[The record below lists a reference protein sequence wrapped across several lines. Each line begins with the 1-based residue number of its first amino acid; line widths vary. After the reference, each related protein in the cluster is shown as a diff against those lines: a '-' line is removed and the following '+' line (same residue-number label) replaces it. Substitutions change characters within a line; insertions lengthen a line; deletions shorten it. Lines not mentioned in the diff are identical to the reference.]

1 MGWGVL
7 LQSLRTVV
15 GGLCA
20 ELICTFMFHGKRDLY
35 LQFHWLSFALITY
48 PVPLGIQASLSKH
61 AIPSQGSISL
71 GYSTRSSILGW
82 ISSLFFL
89 NLFSVFRGI
98 MHTVGTW
105 SGGTPIDRRMKFSI
119 SIGPWYIF
127 YSPLVSCY
135 LSVTIFSSLSEGS
148 P

>member
-71 GYSTRSSILGW
+71 GVFYKVQYLG
-82 ISSLFFL
+82 LDLVTFF
-89 NLFSVFRGI
+89 S
-98 MHTVGTW
+98 
-105 SGGTPIDRRMKFSI
+105 
-119 SIGPWYIF
+119 
-127 YSPLVSCY
+127 
-135 LSVTIFSSLSEGS
+135 
-148 P
+148 